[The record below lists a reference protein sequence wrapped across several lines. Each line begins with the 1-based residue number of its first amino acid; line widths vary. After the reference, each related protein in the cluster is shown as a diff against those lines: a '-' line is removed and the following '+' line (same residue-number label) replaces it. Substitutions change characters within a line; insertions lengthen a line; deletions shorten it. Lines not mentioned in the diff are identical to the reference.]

1 MHLKEKSYTIRS
13 RLNVTRSI
21 LPGGTA
27 GTSCAGLVYPSEEK
41 HGNKEKK
48 KPARQCSC
56 HPQKLINKKG
66 CGINVLASLL
76 RQKDRNPTF

>member
-21 LPGGTA
+21 LPGGKA
-27 GTSCAGLVYPSEEK
+27 GTSCVGLVYPSEEK

-48 KPARQCSC
+48 NLPGNAAVIHK
-56 HPQKLINKKG
+56 N
-66 CGINVLASLL
+66 
-76 RQKDRNPTF
+76 